1 MSSTII
7 ISLRAVEDLLK
18 DDSRCSPELAKE
30 IVNSL
35 VEIDSKED
43 RNWVFTSVE
52 DKYYIDEYN
61 NYKDLVK
68 TIKFKI

>member
-18 DDSRCSPELAKE
+18 DDSRCSPELAEE
-30 IVNSL
+30 IVKTL

-43 RNWVFTSVE
+43 RNWIFTSVE
-52 DKYYIDEYN
+52 NKYYIDEYN

-68 TIKFKI
+68 TIKFKV

>member
-1 MSSTII
+1 LSSTII
-7 ISLRAVEDLLK
+7 ISLREVEDLLK
-18 DDSRCSPELAKE
+18 DDSRCSPELAEE
-30 IVNSL
+30 IVKSL

-68 TIKFKI
+68 TIKFKV